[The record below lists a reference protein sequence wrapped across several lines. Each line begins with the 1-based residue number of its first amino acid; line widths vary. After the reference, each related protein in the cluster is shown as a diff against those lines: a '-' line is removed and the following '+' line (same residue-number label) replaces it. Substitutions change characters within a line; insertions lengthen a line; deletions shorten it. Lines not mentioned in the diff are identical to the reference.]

1 MKHKLFAL
9 LSLLVILAMLLPS
22 GGTTAEKDPDGTTNE
37 THSVHT
43 GGGVYNKYRPG
54 IGRRIYIP
62 AGEFQMGC
70 DPLHNDV
77 YECRD
82 DESPLHSVYLDA
94 YRIDATEVTNAQ
106 YAICVA
112 AGVCTVPMVSSSLTR
127 SSYYDNPAY
136 ADYPVIYIG
145 WIQAQ
150 EYCTWAGGSLPT
162 EAQWEKAARGSIDT
176 RAFPWGDASPNC
188 TLANFW
194 DDYGTGEHCVGA
206 TSTVGSY
213 LAGASPYGLLD
224 MAGNVLEWVNDWYSE
239 SYYSVSPYANP
250 TGPDTG
256 TRTLLRG
263 GDWFNKSGLLRVAYR
278 FEAYEGGEFGNVGFR
293 CAYPPVP

>member
-1 MKHKLFAL
+1 MPHKLFFTV
-9 LSLLVILAMLLPS
+9 SFLVLFTLLLPS
-22 GGTTAEKDPDGTTNE
+22 GVTTAETGPDATSEE
-37 THSVHT
+37 TYRYYL
-43 GGGVYNKYRPG
+43 GGVYKQFNPI
-54 IGRRIYIP
+54 IGYKVYIP

-70 DPLHNDV
+70 DPLHNGDFPC
-77 YECRD
+77 YD
-82 DESPLHSVYLDA
+82 DELPLHTVYLDA
-94 YRIDATEVTNAQ
+94 YYIDRTEVTYAQ
-106 YAICVA
+106 YALCVA
-112 AGVCTVPMVSSSLTR
+112 AGGCSMWNAGISP
-127 SSYYDNPAY
+127 
-136 ADYPVIYIG
+136 YPVVYINRG
-145 WIQAQ
+145 PAQ

-194 DDYGTGEHCVGA
+194 DYYGTGEHCVGA